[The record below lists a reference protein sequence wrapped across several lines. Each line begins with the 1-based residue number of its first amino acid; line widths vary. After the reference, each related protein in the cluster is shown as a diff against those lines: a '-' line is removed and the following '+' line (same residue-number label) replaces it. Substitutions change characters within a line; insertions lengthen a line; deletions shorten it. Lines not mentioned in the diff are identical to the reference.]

1 LTLTKL
7 RENLKGMGFPKLVSG
22 DEFVFCK
29 IEGYGLSRHESFK
42 NQSCSRS
49 SFAAIGAGNA
59 GAGAKK

>member
-1 LTLTKL
+1 
-7 RENLKGMGFPKLVSG
+7 MVSG